1 MMMMMMTTAT
11 TTTPRA
17 TSPPKAPLPL
27 SAREPPTFAA
37 LCSRSG
43 AEPRRYP
50 RSLAQA
56 RAQAQAQIRTLNLKL
71 DFSLRPDSGADQC
84 GREPAERT
92 HRRRC
97 TDWNSTRRGLPPLS
111 PATPLP
117 PSLGGRVRFS
127 GSKAVSRLP
136 SMLLCDWPIGE
147 LPQESQVTEMKL
159 ADSSCFVRGLKEE
172 QEWRRQSSK
181 DECIYRTLSEDL
193 SDARFPFD
201 WNRKNGVIL
210 GGDKVFASELK
221 RCDEKGR
228 IPVRTQPRGI
238 YGFKA
243 KNIHRLFSK
252 ESTYATSETL
262 TLSPKMHNGFYTILS
277 PHHKPFAYH
286 DSINGAPYAFIHR
299 LREIS
304 GLEAD
309 TIRQEKLQKLKKRP
323 EN

>member
-1 MMMMMMTTAT
+1 
-11 TTTPRA
+11 
-17 TSPPKAPLPL
+17 
-27 SAREPPTFAA
+27 
-37 LCSRSG
+37 
-43 AEPRRYP
+43 
-50 RSLAQA
+50 
-56 RAQAQAQIRTLNLKL
+56 
-71 DFSLRPDSGADQC
+71 
-84 GREPAERT
+84 
-92 HRRRC
+92 
-97 TDWNSTRRGLPPLS
+97 
-111 PATPLP
+111 
-117 PSLGGRVRFS
+117 
-127 GSKAVSRLP
+127 
-136 SMLLCDWPIGE
+136 MLLCDWPIGE